1 MVSAAAD
8 SQALQELI
16 AELKAYPD
24 GSDLLLTALYTAAF
38 HYRRSTICT
47 PFPNELLPPL
57 PDTKDKDFPALQRA
71 LGALPPVQALLS
83 GGGQEEVL
91 RRLPPAA
98 LGVLTWLLLHPARRR
113 HFGLVSLGEMLR
125 QLRQRAGGGGLGGAS
140 GGGGSGGVMGGVA
153 AAGGGGPM
161 VWQVPAF
168 AGHNSPTFVLR
179 AHDSHTQEPFAHGA
193 VAYHGTHLEN
203 LHSILHAG
211 LQSGSGTRLQRTGA
225 NFGAGIYLSTNYDT
239 AFSFCQP
246 CPSWPLSRFG
256 TKLRVLLVCEV
267 DLDLVRQERGAEAEA
282 AAAASSGRT
291 PHSHDAANGTGGG
304 ASSSGPLIP
313 GLPDTYLLVQRSDA
327 VRILFVAIYT
337 DAAAPPAG
345 AAGAGAGAAGAGG
358 GPGARRAGPLARV
371 NWCTVMVVLY
381 AGFLVGKALLAAL
394 KQHRY

>member
-1 MVSAAAD
+1 MVSHKRATVD
-8 SQALQELI
+8 SQTLQELI
-16 AELKAYPD
+16 AELRAYPD
-24 GSDLLLTALYTAAF
+24 GSDLLLTAFYTAAF

-47 PFPNELLPPL
+47 PFPSELLPPV

-71 LGALPPVQALLS
+71 LAALPPVQALLA
-83 GGGQEEVL
+83 GGGQEEAL

-98 LGVLTWLLLHPARRR
+98 LGVLTWLVLHPARRR
-113 HFGLVSLGEMLR
+113 HFGLVSMGEMLR
-125 QLRQRAGGGGLGGAS
+125 QLRQRAGGGGPGG
-140 GGGGSGGVMGGVA
+140 
-153 AAGGGGPM
+153 AGGGGGGVIGGAVAAEGGGAPM

-179 AHDSHTQEPFAHGA
+179 AHDGHGQAPFAHGA

-203 LHSILHAG
+203 LHSILHTG

-225 NFGAGIYLSTNYDT
+225 NWGAGIYLSTNYDT

-267 DLDLVRQERGAEAEA
+267 DLDLVRQERGAEAAA
-282 AAAASSGRT
+282 AAAASSGAA
-291 PHSHDAANGTGGG
+291 PHSHDALNGGG
-304 ASSSGPLIP
+304 GGGSGGGPLVP

-337 DAAAPPAG
+337 DAAAAPPG
-345 AAGAGAGAAGAGG
+345 AAGAPGAGAGG
-358 GPGARRAGPLARV
+358 GGARRPGALARV